1 MATGTTPAIPDLRA
15 AAVGGSKAA
24 DQGMEQT
31 MDLQQQVARLQA
43 LLEVSRHVHSTT
55 REDEVLE
62 TVLRIVVREL
72 EMAGAAFSNS
82 ELSYGE
88 APQRQL
94 DGSLDG
100 IHTYPLDDREGK
112 RMTDLIVYPPEG
124 RPITLYEADFLE
136 GLALQAAVA
145 LENARNHERNLQW
158 ARVQQD
164 LDAARQIQRSLLPQ
178 KMPSITGFSIAVK
191 SQTCYEVGGDYVD
204 IISLPEGG
212 IIMAVADVAG
222 KGLASA
228 IMATSFRAAFRAM
241 AITGVSLDLLATR
254 MNQHHWLEG
263 EEARRRYV
271 TAIFLRLDPKRGE
284 VEIVNAGHNPG
295 FVISPDGAQHQ
306 IEAAGTPLGLL
317 PGMTYSSERLVFN
330 QGSRLLFYTDGLTE
344 VFRGEEEFGQ
354 DRLLL
359 EFSNTPTQQADGILE
374 ALWVAIQG
382 FSGDGPQEDD
392 MTALVLCHLP
402 PSTSAA
408 LPHKE
413 VEHESGSD
421 CETVQVSS

>member
-1 MATGTTPAIPDLRA
+1 
-15 AAVGGSKAA
+15 V
-24 DQGMEQT
+24 
-31 MDLQQQVARLQA
+31 
-43 LLEVSRHVHSTT
+43 
-55 REDEVLE
+55 
-62 TVLRIVVREL
+62 
-72 EMAGAAFSNS
+72 
-82 ELSYGE
+82 
-88 APQRQL
+88 
-94 DGSLDG
+94 DGKFDG
-100 IHTYPLDDREGK
+100 IQTYPLDDREGK
-112 RMTDLIVYPPEG
+112 RMTELIVAPPEG

-178 KMPSITGFSIAVK
+178 QMPSIPGYSIAVK

-204 IISLPEGG
+204 IIQLPEGG

-254 MNQHHWLEG
+254 MNQHHWQEG

-295 FVISPDGAQHQ
+295 FVITPDNVQHQ

-317 PGMTYSSERLVFN
+317 PGMNYSSERLLFDK
-330 QGSRLLFYTDGLTE
+330 GSRLLFYTDGLTE
-344 VFRGEEEFGQ
+344 VFLGDEEFGQ
-354 DRLLL
+354 DRLML
-359 EFSNTPTQQADGILE
+359 EFSNTPTQQADGILD
-374 ALWVAIQG
+374 ALWVAIHG
-382 FSGDGPQEDD
+382 FSGGGPQEDD

-402 PSTSAA
+402 DAA
-408 LPHKE
+408 SGLLKPRME
-413 VEHESGSD
+413 VKSDRDSD
-421 CETVQVSS
+421 CQTVQVSA

>member
-1 MATGTTPAIPDLRA
+1 
-15 AAVGGSKAA
+15 
-24 DQGMEQT
+24 
-31 MDLQQQVARLQA
+31 
-43 LLEVSRHVHSTT
+43 
-55 REDEVLE
+55 
-62 TVLRIVVREL
+62 
-72 EMAGAAFSNS
+72 MAGAAFSNS
-82 ELSYGE
+82 ELSYGD
-88 APQRQL
+88 APQKTG
-94 DGSLDG
+94 DGKFDG
-100 IHTYPLDDREGK
+100 ILTFPLDDREGK
-112 RMTDLIVYPPEG
+112 RMTELIVAPPEG
-124 RPITLYEADFLE
+124 RPITLYETDFLE

-178 KMPSITGFSIAVK
+178 RMPSIPGYSIAVK

-204 IISLPEGG
+204 IIQLPEGG

-295 FVISPDGAQHQ
+295 FVITPDGVQHQ

-317 PGMTYSSERLVFN
+317 PGMTYSSERLAFD

-344 VFRGEEEFGQ
+344 VFLGDEEFGQ

-359 EFSNTPTQQADGILE
+359 EFSNTPTQQADGILD
-374 ALWVAIQG
+374 ALWVAIHG
-382 FSGDGPQEDD
+382 FSGGGPQEDD

-402 PSTSAA
+402 PLLSVPHPHSEVTSA
-408 LPHKE
+408 PD
-413 VEHESGSD
+413 SD
-421 CETVQVSS
+421 CVTVEVSS

>member
-1 MATGTTPAIPDLRA
+1 MATGINPATTENPSLNTAGDGA
-15 AAVGGSKAA
+15 
-24 DQGMEQT
+24 QT

-43 LLEVSRHVHSTT
+43 LLEVSRQVHSTT

-72 EMAGAAFSNS
+72 EMAGASFSNS
-82 ELSYGE
+82 DLSYGE
-88 APQRQL
+88 APQKKE
-94 DGSLDG
+94 DGKFDG
-100 IHTYPLDDREGK
+100 IQTYPLDDREGK
-112 RMTDLIVYPPEG
+112 RMTELIVAPPEG

-164 LDAARQIQRSLLPQ
+164 LDAAREIQRSLLPQ
-178 KMPSITGFSIAVK
+178 RMPSIVGYSIAVK

-204 IISLPEGG
+204 IIQLPEGG

-254 MNQHHWLEG
+254 MNQHHWHEG

-271 TAIFLRLDPKRGE
+271 TAIFLRLDPTRGE

-295 FVISPDGAQHQ
+295 FVITPDNVQHQ
-306 IEAAGTPLGLL
+306 VEAAGTPLGLL
-317 PGMTYSSERLVFN
+317 PGMTYSSERLVFG

-344 VFRGEEEFGQ
+344 VFHEEEEFGQ

-359 EFSNTPTQQADGILE
+359 EFSNTPTQQADGILD

-382 FSGDGPQEDD
+382 FSGGGPQEDD

-402 PSTSAA
+402 AVSPSPK
-408 LPHKE
+408 PHAE
-413 VEHESGSD
+413 VRSKPDSD